1 MSNVLITQGSWT
13 EVIVQK
19 LAALGAQVGVL
30 SRSTQFDKAYRWADR
45 VLLPG
50 GADIHP
56 DWYGQTLTHAR
67 PYAPERDRLEYDL
80 ADRCLQDHKPL
91 MGICRGHQMIAVAAG
106 GELFQD
112 ITACAGFEHNAPQH
126 LVNLVS
132 GSRLARLI
140 GAGQIVANSYH
151 HQAVSI
157 LPRGWRVAAMSRDAE
172 IIEAIE
178 HPHLPVISVQWHP
191 EVLNDAA
198 SRKLFQAFLELNRPH
213 AKRR

>member
-1 MSNVLITQGSWT
+1 MTNVLLTQGSWT
-13 EVIVQK
+13 EQIAQR
-19 LAALGAQVGVL
+19 LALMGAQVGILTRADRL
-30 SRSTQFDKAYRWADR
+30 SKAYAWADR

-67 PYAPERDRLEYDL
+67 PYAPDRDRLEYDL
-80 ADRCLQDHKPL
+80 ADRCLQDRKPL

-112 ITACAGFEHNAPQH
+112 IAACAGVQHDSPQH

-132 GSRLARLI
+132 GSRLARLL
-140 GAGQIVANSYH
+140 GAGQIIANSYH
-151 HQAVSI
+151 HQAVSVV
-157 LPRGWRVAAMSRDAE
+157 PKGWRVAAMSRDAE
-172 IIEAIE
+172 VIEAIE

-191 EVLNDAA
+191 EVLTDNA
-198 SRKLFQAFLELNRPH
+198 SQRLFNAFLQLPSSGVGR
-213 AKRR
+213 